1 VTFLPFRDAP
11 RYDFAPDS
19 REEVMA
25 TKKRR
30 LKKKPVWER
39 GYLSHGLWLGKAKV
53 GAVWI
58 DRESPAGSRYR
69 WEAGS
74 RAGVSLTLK
83 EAKRAV
89 EEAVLLGTVQLPLF
103 DPPQRD

>member
-1 VTFLPFRDAP
+1 
-11 RYDFAPDS
+11 
-19 REEVMA
+19 MA

-30 LKKKPVWER
+30 LNKKPVWER
-39 GYLSHGLWLGKAKV
+39 GYLSHGLWLGKRRV
-53 GAVWI
+53 GVVKL
-58 DRESPAGSRYR
+58 DRDSPAAGKYR
-69 WEAGS
+69 WEAGMN
-74 RAGVSLTLK
+74 AGVSATLK